1 MAKCR
6 KASFNSFCGVA
17 LKARYEE
24 SLRKAT
30 EKAQESD
37 RLKSAF
43 LSNMSHEIRTPMNA
57 ICGFSNLLNDS
68 SVTEEQKQSFVEII
82 NINSQQLLGII
93 NDIIDI
99 SKIESGQ
106 ITVAR
111 YKFSL
116 NNLIRELELLFSQ
129 TAKLQG
135 IELRVH
141 LGLSDEEDIIE
152 SDEVKIRQIVN
163 NLVFN
168 ALKFTQKGTIE
179 FGYNLKEN
187 YFKFFVADTGI
198 GIPSDKFKPIFE
210 RFQQVENGVSQSR
223 NGTELGLPI
232 SRAFAELLGGEI
244 WLTSEFGE
252 GTTFYFTIPY
262 LPMGKSKGISL
273 KSTEK
278 PCEFKDIVVMI
289 AEDDEPN
296 YLYLKELLKPT
307 GAIVLRAK
315 NGREAVDVCL
325 NQKVDVV
332 LMDIKM
338 PVMDGLEATQ
348 ELRGKGVEIPIIA
361 QTAYALS
368 DDKARITS
376 VGCNYYISKPI
387 SPTELFGALQQVLSI

>member
-1 MAKCR
+1 LAKCR
-6 KASFNSFCGVA
+6 KVSFNSFCGFA
-17 LKARYEE
+17 LKSRYEE
-24 SLRKAT
+24 SLRKAI

-68 SVTEEQKQSFVEII
+68 SINEEQKQSFVEII

-187 YFKFFVADTGI
+187 YLKFFVADTGI

-244 WLTSEFGE
+244 WLTSELGE

-262 LPMGKSKGISL
+262 LPMGESKGISHKLPEKLCEL
-273 KSTEK
+273 KN
-278 PCEFKDIVVMI
+278 IVVLI

-296 YLYLKELLKPT
+296 YLYLKELLKTT

-325 NQKVDVV
+325 NQKVDIV

-348 ELRGKGVEIPIIA
+348 ELRGKGVEIPIIV

-368 DDKARITS
+368 EDRAKITS
-376 VGCNYYISKPI
+376 VGCNYHISKPI
-387 SPTELFGALQQVLSI
+387 NQAELFSALEQMLTI